1 MQKYAIFSTFEDA
14 QILAEME
21 NLPHHVINTLSEV
34 LKSYEALENR
44 MVHSKLYKYRIVIDL
59 RGEKVGICIVSIGP
73 DSSILSTNKWFIN
86 SEDCPVFFIRQL
98 NQAKDKGKLLDG
110 YPAAVI
116 DFPKEVRDYIME
128 RSRSGD
134 SGVKN
139 KLLHWIRS
147 LIK

>member
-1 MQKYAIFSTFEDA
+1 MQKNDIFFPTFEDA
-14 QILAEME
+14 QILSEME
-21 NLPHHVINTLSEV
+21 NLPLHAINTLSEV

-44 MVHSKLYKYRIVIDL
+44 MVLSKLYKNRIVIEL

-73 DSSILSTNKWFIN
+73 DGSILSTNKWSIN
-86 SEDCPVFFIRQL
+86 SEDCPVSFIRQL
-98 NQAKDKGKLLDG
+98 NKDKGKLIEG

-128 RSRSGD
+128 RSRSGG

-147 LIK
+147 WIK